1 MIFRNFDYVE
11 VTLHSE
17 KLKLIWLF
25 LRFFVTLPASYKPN
39 MRKELFMSLAAACCT
54 LLALSCAQQKESAD
68 NQEPLTVGNP
78 YMPLWEH
85 IPDGEPYVFED
96 PDQPG
101 KYRVY
106 VYGSHDDL
114 VDAYCGRDQVVWSA
128 SVDSLNRWRYDG
140 TILVVD
146 KNRDGQPFDS
156 AGTAD
161 VLYAPDVTMVTGK
174 DGKKTYYLFP
184 NDQTGFR
191 NGLIAK
197 SDRPD
202 GPFEVCNWSKENPD
216 QVDGVLQFD
225 PAVFVDDDGRVYGYW
240 GFERSYAAEFD
251 PETMATVKPGTEI
264 VEDMISGR
272 NQPGRFRFFEASSIR
287 KVKDKYIFIYS
298 RFTEDGEFGL
308 PTSNYTLAYA
318 YSDAPLGPWTYGG
331 TIIDGRAREKN
342 EQGNVIA
349 SAVPDGNTHG
359 SICEINGQWYVFYH
373 RQTGTDEYAR
383 QAMVAPIDVKVT
395 EGPGGKVEISEG
407 EYNSLGFARNGLDPF
422 ERHSAGIACWLTGP
436 KPAVHNWPSN
446 TFYGSY
452 VEAGYGGQANMTK
465 QQAIASKEKY
475 DAPYD
480 LRYNTNRVVNNTDG
494 SIVGYKYFNF
504 DAGRL
509 ASPDNL
515 MLVLRLVP
523 EGIDGTIEVMMDR
536 PWASQGGKK
545 IGEAALK
552 ADMPKTVTDVAIGIS
567 KEAQEK
573 HLAGKHAFFFIFKS
587 DTKEKSLC
595 TLEDF
600 VFTFAPVNR

>member
-1 MIFRNFDYVE
+1 MKTKALNTTV
-11 VTLHSE
+11 
-17 KLKLIWLF
+17 
-25 LRFFVTLPASYKPN
+25 
-39 MRKELFMSLAAACCT
+39 AAACCA
-54 LLALSCAQQKESAD
+54 LLALSCANNSQVTSA
-68 NQEPLTVGNP
+68 NAPLTTPGNP

-101 KYRVY
+101 KQRVY

-114 VDAYCGRDQVVWSA
+114 ITEYCGRNQVVWSA
-128 SVDSLNRWRYDG
+128 SVDSLNNWRYDG

-146 KNRDGQPFDS
+146 KNGKGEAFDS

-161 VLYAPDVTMVTGK
+161 VLYAPDVTLVTDK

-184 NDQTGFR
+184 NDQAGMR

-202 GPFEVCNWSKENPD
+202 GPFEVCNWNADDPNKT
-216 QVDGVLQFD
+216 DGVLQFD

-240 GFERSYAAEFD
+240 GFERSMAAEFD
-251 PETMATVKPGTEI
+251 PTTMATVKPGTKV

-272 NQPGRFRFFEASSIR
+272 NQEGRFKFFEASSIR
-287 KVKDKYIFIYS
+287 KIKDKYIFIYS

-331 TIIDGRAREKN
+331 TIIDGRGREKDA
-342 EQGNVIA
+342 EGNVIA

-359 SICEINGQWYVFYH
+359 SICEINGQWWVFYH
-373 RQTGTDEYAR
+373 RHTGLDEYAR
-383 QAMVAPIDVKVT
+383 QAMVAPIDVKVE

-407 EYNSLGFARNGLDPF
+407 EFNSEGFSTNGLNPL

-436 KPAVHNWPSN
+436 KPAEHNWPNN

-452 VEAGYGGQANMTK
+452 VASQYGGEPGM
-465 QQAIASKEKY
+465 SKTTALAWKPKY

-480 LRYNTNRVVNNTDG
+480 LRYNYNDVVNNTAG

-504 DAGRL
+504 DAMQGHKDAEL
-509 ASPDNL
+509 SVTLTP
-515 MLVLRLVP
+515 M
-523 EGIDGTIEVMMDR
+523 GINGTIEVWADR
-536 PWASQGGKK
+536 PWATQGGRMIGK
-545 IGEAALK
+545 IELTPDLG
-552 ADMPKTVTDVAIGIS
+552 MMR
-567 KEAQEK
+567 KELTTKVDTET
-573 HLAGKHAFFFIFKS
+573 LSGKHAIFFVFKS
-587 DTKEKSLC
+587 AAMNRSVC
-595 TLEDF
+595 TLHDF
-600 VFTFAPVNR
+600 VFSY

>member
-1 MIFRNFDYVE
+1 
-11 VTLHSE
+11 
-17 KLKLIWLF
+17 
-25 LRFFVTLPASYKPN
+25 
-39 MRKELFMSLAAACCT
+39 
-54 LLALSCAQQKESAD
+54 
-68 NQEPLTVGNP
+68 
-78 YMPLWEH
+78 MPLWEH

-114 VDAYCGRDQVVWSA
+114 ITAYCGRNQVVWSA
-128 SVDSLNRWRYDG
+128 SVDSLNNWRYDG
-140 TILVVD
+140 TILIVD

-161 VLYAPDVTMVTGK
+161 VLYAPDVTLVTDK

-197 SDRPD
+197 SSRPD
-202 GPFEVCNWSKENPD
+202 GPFEVCNWSKDNPN

-251 PETMATVKPGTEI
+251 PETMATVKPGTQI

-272 NQPGRFRFFEASSIR
+272 NQQGRFKFFEASSIR
-287 KVKDKYIFIYS
+287 KIKDKYIFIYS

-331 TIIDGRAREKN
+331 TIIDGRGREKD

-349 SAVPDGNTHG
+349 SATPDGNTHG

-373 RQTGTDEYAR
+373 RHTGTDEYAR
-383 QAMVAPIDVKVT
+383 QAMVAPIDVKVE
-395 EGPGGKVEISEG
+395 EGKGGKVEISEG
-407 EYNSLGFARNGLDPF
+407 EYNSQGFALNGLDPF
-422 ERHSAGIACWLTGP
+422 ERHSAGIACWYTGP
-436 KPAVHNWPSN
+436 KLAVHEWPNN

-452 VEAGYGGQANMTK
+452 IDASYGGTPEMSK
-465 QQAIASKEKY
+465 QEALAWTNSQLSTLNSQLSLN
-475 DAPYD
+475 PYD

-504 DAGRL
+504 DAERL
-509 ASPDNL
+509 ASDDNL
-515 MLVLRLVP
+515 MLVLRLIP
-523 EGIDGTIEVMMDR
+523 EGIEGDIDIMIDR
-536 PWASQGGKK
+536 PWISQGGTK
-545 IGEAALK
+545 IGEIHLL
-552 ADMPKTVTDVAIGIS
+552 ADMEKKVWDIAAGIRNEI
-567 KEAQEK
+567 KEK
-573 HLAGKHAFFFIFKS
+573 SLAGKHALFFVFHS
-587 DTKEKSLC
+587 DTKEQSLC
-595 TLEDF
+595 TLEDL
-600 VFTFAPVNR
+600 VFTFDTAK

>member
-1 MIFRNFDYVE
+1 MSII
-11 VTLHSE
+11 LGS
-17 KLKLIWLF
+17 
-25 LRFFVTLPASYKPN
+25 AS
-39 MRKELFMSLAAACCT
+39 
-54 LLALSCAQQKESAD
+54 LLALTACQ
-68 NQEPLTVGNP
+68 NQPQLSTVNSQLSTPGNP

-106 VYGSHDDL
+106 VYGSHDDIIT
-114 VDAYCGRDQVVWSA
+114 DYCGRDQVVWSA
-128 SVDSLNRWRYDG
+128 SIDSLNNWRFDG

-161 VLYAPDVTMVTGK
+161 VLFAPDVTMTTDK
-174 DGKKTYYLFP
+174 DGNKTYYLFP

-197 SDRPD
+197 SSRPD
-202 GPFEVCNWSKENPD
+202 GPFEVCNWSKDDPNK
-216 QVDGVLQFD
+216 VDGVLQFD

-251 PETMATVKPGTEI
+251 PETMATVKPGTKI
-264 VEDMISGR
+264 IEDMISGR

-287 KVKDKYIFIYS
+287 KIKDKYVFIYS

-318 YSDAPLGPWTYGG
+318 YGDTPLGPWTYGG
-331 TIIDGRAREKN
+331 TIIDGRAREKD
-342 EQGNVIA
+342 EQGHVIA

-373 RQTGTDEYAR
+373 RQTGTDEFAR
-383 QAMVAPIDVKVT
+383 QAMVAPISVKVE
-395 EGPGGKVEISEG
+395 EGKGGKVEISEG
-407 EYNSLGFARNGLDPF
+407 EYNSNGFSLNGLDPF
-422 ERHSAGIACWLTGP
+422 ECHSAGIACWLTGP
-436 KPAVHNWPSN
+436 KPAVHEWPNN

-452 VEAGYGGQANMTK
+452 VEAGYGGTPDMTK
-465 QQAIASKEKY
+465 EQALASKEKY

-494 SIVGYKYFNF
+494 SIVGYKYFLF
-504 DAGRL
+504 DAKRL
-509 ASPDNL
+509 ATKGNL
-515 MLVLRLVP
+515 MFILSLIP
-523 EGIDGTIEVMMDR
+523 EGIDGTIEIMQDR

-545 IGEAALK
+545 IGEIQLK
-552 ADMPKTVTDVAIGIS
+552 ADMKQESLKCAAGLDKSGLVGLHAIF
-567 KEAQEK
+567 
-573 HLAGKHAFFFIFKS
+573 LVFKS

-595 TLEDF
+595 TLENF
-600 VFTFAPVNR
+600 YFTFDVK